1 LDSGQNY
8 GFENETG
15 ERWKKEKTP
24 IKRIFFIAA
33 GKKNAREGP
42 SRFDGR

>member
-15 ERWKKEKTP
+15 EGRKERRRTARIKK
-24 IKRIFFIAA
+24 KR
-33 GKKNAREGP
+33 KKNAREGP
-42 SRFDGR
+42 SRFDGH